1 MTGIGATGVCVS
13 MPSRFERAAGL
24 LPASSQSRAVHRFMG
39 LARSERLP
47 TRALFWIP
55 VLIAYGVTFTLL
67 RVLASHWQTQGL
79 FSLWFPAAGLRFAF
93 IWTAGARI
101 TPAAALAELMV
112 SAASGTVAIAPG
124 SLLAL
129 IGVLGPCLV
138 YGGVIHL
145 VRDRLFARAE
155 ASDPLPFALAAALAP
170 IVASLAALLWA
181 VPQLGPNDTLVGPE
195 LFSAMLVFAL
205 GDMLGVL
212 LLAPPILWLV
222 QRLNPYASRPSPK
235 VLVSRWPEV
244 ALVLA
249 LAWLLVFFI
258 QEVDL
263 GVVLAPVLLGTC
275 WAGLRGG
282 RPAAWLAILL
292 SALIVLPLS
301 TGAAGDVQRL
311 HAHMLLA
318 CIAAGG
324 YIAGS
329 YADAQ
334 AIARAEIRRRD
345 RLLLHAERL
354 KTLRAM
360 SLGVI
365 HEVSQ
370 PLSTIALEAN
380 SLLSATA
387 ARQPDL
393 AEVRDMSER
402 IARKAQDLSE
412 LIRRLR
418 SFGEGAG
425 EGRTT
430 VSAFHLLDELL
441 RMTATQAEH
450 EGVRLE
456 LRGGSDA
463 ILSVNEVEIRQALLN
478 LVRNAINASPRPGGT
493 IWLGVSHVGEHAL
506 FSVENRVDPAAG
518 RRSGMGIGLSIVQ
531 IVAQSHG
538 GELRVDRPG
547 TGRVRCILQLPLAG
561 E

>member
-1 MTGIGATGVCVS
+1 
-13 MPSRFERAAGL
+13 
-24 LPASSQSRAVHRFMG
+24 
-39 LARSERLP
+39 
-47 TRALFWIP
+47 
-55 VLIAYGVTFTLL
+55 
-67 RVLASHWQTQGL
+67 
-79 FSLWFPAAGLRFAF
+79 
-93 IWTAGARI
+93 
-101 TPAAALAELMV
+101 
-112 SAASGTVAIAPG
+112 
-124 SLLAL
+124 
-129 IGVLGPCLV
+129 
-138 YGGVIHL
+138 
-145 VRDRLFARAE
+145 
-155 ASDPLPFALAAALAP
+155 
-170 IVASLAALLWA
+170 
-181 VPQLGPNDTLVGPE
+181 
-195 LFSAMLVFAL
+195 MLVFAL

-222 QRLNPYASRPSPK
+222 QRLNPDGSRPPPK
-235 VLVSRWPEV
+235 VPVSRWPEV

-258 QEVDL
+258 RRVDL

-282 RPAAWLAILL
+282 RPAAWLAILW

-301 TGAAGDVQRL
+301 TDAAGDVQRL

-380 SLLSATA
+380 SLLSVTA
-387 ARQPDL
+387 AKKPDL
-393 AEVRDMSER
+393 SEVRDMSER

-425 EGRTT
+425 ESRTT

-441 RMTATQAEH
+441 RMTTRQAEQ

-456 LRGGSDA
+456 LRRGSDA

-493 IWLGVSHVGEHAL
+493 IWLGVSHVGDHAL

-547 TGRVRCILQLPLAG
+547 TGRVRCTLQLPLAG